1 MASFSFHRLKRELSA
16 GAFDWTTT
24 DLRMLLLA
32 EGGGFTEDPALDSID
47 ALDGELDVAGYDRQA
62 VTGRALDRDD
72 AEGLTRWLA
81 DDVIFPTVGPGATVA
96 GAVIY
101 VHGATDLLAWPALY
115 LEDVAGAL
123 NGTDF
128 TVTLDE
134 LGVVRIRDA
143 A

>member
-1 MASFSFHRLKRELSA
+1 MASFSFHRLKYELSA
-16 GAFDWTTT
+16 GAFDWTTA
-24 DLRMLLLA
+24 DLRMLLLG
-32 EGGGFTEDPALDSID
+32 EGLGFTEDPALDSID
-47 ALDGELDVAGYDRQA
+47 ALDGEASAFAGYARQA

-72 AEGLTRWLA
+72 LEGLTRWLA
-81 DDVIFPTVGPGATVA
+81 DDVVFPTLGPGEVA

-101 VHGATDLLAWPALY
+101 VHGASDLLSWPALY
-115 LEDVAGAL
+115 LADVVATT

>member
-1 MASFSFHRLKRELSA
+1 MASFTFHRLKRELSA
-16 GAFDWTTT
+16 GAFDWTTA
-24 DLRMLLLA
+24 DLRMILLGDGL
-32 EGGGFTEDPALDSID
+32 GFTEDPSLDSVD
-47 ALDGELDVAGYDRQA
+47 ALDGELVAAGYARQA
-62 VTGRALDRDD
+62 VTGRTLDRDD
-72 AEGLTRWLA
+72 VEGLTRWLA
-81 DDVIFPTVGPGATVA
+81 DDVVFPELGPGAVA

-101 VHGATDLLAWPALY
+101 VHGASDLLSWPAIY
-115 LEDVAGAL
+115 LADVVADT